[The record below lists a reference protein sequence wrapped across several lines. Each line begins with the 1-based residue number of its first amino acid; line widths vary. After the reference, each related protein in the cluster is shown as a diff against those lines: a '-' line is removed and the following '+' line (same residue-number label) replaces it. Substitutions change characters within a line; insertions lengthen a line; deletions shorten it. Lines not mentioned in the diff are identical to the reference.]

1 MVRYEH
7 IRIFQCAYMLTI
19 EAYKITA
26 NFGREF
32 KFTLGEKIKNIAH
45 EMLDLIMRTNSLPDN
60 EKHKFFPEIDFKKEN
75 LRVYLRIACDLK
87 QVSPGRLGAI
97 NEKIEEVGR
106 QLGGW
111 QKWTAKK

>member
-1 MVRYEH
+1 MVRYDH
-7 IRIFQCAYMLTI
+7 IKIFQCAYLLTVEI
-19 EAYKITA
+19 YRTTS
-26 NFGREF
+26 NFGREY
-32 KFTLGEKIKNIAH
+32 KFTLGEKIKDAAH
-45 EMLDLIMRTNSLPDN
+45 DVLDLIMKANALPDT
-60 EKHKFFPEIDFKKEN
+60 EKQKYFSEIDYKKEN

-111 QKWTAKK
+111 QRWAAKK